1 MPHILTSSY
10 LKYCFSVSIRTI
22 SDAARSLGPV
32 VEKLL
37 TYALGRGLDASDSP
51 ALRAIKRGA
60 ATNEYRFASLVQQI
74 VVSTPFTERL
84 SVEVSN

>member
-1 MPHILTSSY
+1 M
-10 LKYCFSVSIRTI
+10 
-22 SDAARSLGPV
+22 

-60 ATNEYRFASLVQQI
+60 ATNNYRFDSLIQQI
-74 VVSTPFTERL
+74 VVSTPFAERM
-84 SVEVSN
+84 SVEMGSH